1 MKRVAVFGTGY
12 VGCVTAAC
20 LSRDGHQVIGVDID
34 AEKVAA
40 LNAGETPVAEPGLG
54 DLVKEQV
61 AAGTL
66 RATEDYKAA
75 IAETDIAMIAV
86 GTPSDRAGAVSTKAV
101 EKVVESIGQVLRGTD
116 KPYTVVVR
124 STLLPGILEKQLAP
138 LLASASEREL
148 GGSLRICN
156 NPEFLRESIAIRDY
170 DGPPFVVIGTIDGC
184 DADDVLELYSEID
197 AHKVVT
203 DTRTAALLKYG
214 CNAYHALKVAFANEM
229 GSLAKSF
236 GADGIQVMDL
246 LCQDTKLNVSK
257 AYLRPGFA
265 FGGSCLPKDVRALTR
280 YAEEEAI
287 HVSLLRGILP
297 SNEEHLERAFQLVQ
311 ESGQK
316 QIGVVGLSF
325 KSGTDD
331 LRESPFVTL
340 VETMVG
346 RGYDIK
352 IYDPGISVSRLKG
365 RNLAYVDQH
374 LPHLAALLVES
385 TSELFDHASLLVLGN
400 DIADEI
406 EIPARFE
413 ESLIDLRRSLV
424 VADQPGATVS

>member
-54 DLVKEQV
+54 DLVQQQV

-66 RATEDYKAA
+66 RATEDFKAA

-86 GTPSDRAGAVSTKAV
+86 GTPSDRAGAVSTVAV
-101 EKVVESIGQVLRGTD
+101 EKVIESIGEVLRGTD
-116 KPYTVVVR
+116 QPYTVVVR
-124 STLLPGILEKQLAP
+124 STLLPGILESQLAP
-138 LLASASEREL
+138 LLASSSGREL
-148 GGSLRICN
+148 GGDLKICN

-170 DGPPFVVIGTIDGC
+170 DAPPFVVVGTIDGA
-184 DADDVLELYSEID
+184 DADDVLELYSSID
-197 AHKVVT
+197 ADKVVT
-203 DTRTAALLKYG
+203 DSRTAALLKYG

-236 GADGIQVMDL
+236 GADGQVAMEL
-246 LCQDTKLNVSK
+246 LCKDTKLNVSK

-280 YAEEEAI
+280 YAEEEAVR
-287 HVSLLRGILP
+287 VSLLRAILP
-297 SNEEHLERAFQLVQ
+297 SNQEHLNRSIRLVE
-311 ESGQK
+311 ESGHK
-316 QIGVVGLSF
+316 KIGMVGLSF
-325 KSGTDD
+325 KAGTDD
-331 LRESPFVTL
+331 LRESPYVTL
-340 VETMVG
+340 VETLIG

-374 LPHLAALLVES
+374 LPHLAALLVEE
-385 TSELFDHASLLVLGN
+385 TSELFDHAELLVLGN
-400 DIADEI
+400 DIANEV
-406 EIPARFE
+406 EIPSRFE
-413 ESLIDLRRSLV
+413 ESLVDLRRSLV
-424 VADQPGATVS
+424 VANQAGATVS